1 MKIRCFQK
9 GFNYSQDGRGNRLV
23 LHLQGCN
30 LRCPWCANP
39 EGISP
44 AGALMVDSD
53 WLTAACCPRGAV
65 QNGALDRAMCQACPD
80 RPCTVMRQK
89 GIRLSCT
96 EIEVDDL
103 LAQEGVQLRRS
114 EGMNEARWIVLDYGT
129 LLVHLFHQD
138 DRAYYNLERLW
149 EDGTNRIALP
159 LEGEA
164 EE

>member
-1 MKIRCFQK
+1 M
-9 GFNYSQDGRGNRLV
+9 QDQELV
-23 LHLQGCN
+23 LK
-30 LRCPWCANP
+30 
-39 EGISP
+39 
-44 AGALMVDSD
+44 
-53 WLTAACCPRGAV
+53 TAKILDEKKAKDII
-65 QNGALDRAMCQACPD
+65 ALDVRKLTVICDYMVIASGRNTNQVRALAD
-80 RPCTVMRQK
+80 
-89 GIRLSCT
+89 
-96 EIEVDDL
+96 EVDDL
-103 LAQEGVQLRRS
+103 LAQEGMQLRRS